1 MATVVETNNATQ
13 GGVEEQCTGELNTES
28 QFIIAS
34 LNILAG
40 IIAMFGNTLVLTAI
54 YRTPSLRTVSNA
66 FVASLAVSD
75 FYIGLVIHTVW
86 MARAILNIWQ
96 SDQFLSEMVHIL
108 SLQSIIASAYNLCA
122 IAIDR
127 YISIANVFKSQ
138 DIITPK
144 RCAITISCIWVFSVA
159 FATTRLFVHDP
170 QILPYLW
177 FSVQFLGILLPLNV
191 IAYCYFRIFK
201 IARQQKKKIAAENFK
216 KEDATFIRKNNKA
229 AWTAGIIIGLFV
241 ILGIPNFIIACVQ
254 SASTNPCFKIGMIP
268 VWFWTAFIA
277 YSSAACHPWI
287 YALRNRDFRRAFS
300 RIFRRSRISQG
311 NMRTNMENSSRSRS
325 EANWMLLI
333 KMQDLRGALSKHIR
347 SNILEQIERYTII
360 LLQFVSKSEVQRC

>member
-216 KEDATFIRKNNKA
+216 KR
-229 AWTAGIIIGLFV
+229 G
-241 ILGIPNFIIACVQ
+241 
-254 SASTNPCFKIGMIP
+254 
-268 VWFWTAFIA
+268 
-277 YSSAACHPWI
+277 
-287 YALRNRDFRRAFS
+287 RDFYSEKQQSSLDS
-300 RIFRRSRISQG
+300 RNNYWTIRYIG
-311 NMRTNMENSSRSRS
+311 NTKLYYCLCTIGINKSMFQNSYDSC
-325 EANWMLLI
+325 LVL
-333 KMQDLRGALSKHIR
+333 DCFH
-347 SNILEQIERYTII
+347 SNIAPQLAIHGSTRCETGIFVVHSHEYLDVLGFLRETCAQIWKTVAAAEAKQIECCWLKCKTCLGRWANI
-360 LLQFVSKSEVQRC
+360 LDQTY